1 MSIIFGIIIGIIVLT
16 ILVVTHELGHA
27 LVARRCNVRVEEF
40 GIGFPPAAYKKKV
53 KKSFLGKNVNYS
65 VNWLPLG
72 GFVKLQGEHD
82 DDKKPGDYGAATFW
96 QKTQILLA
104 GVAVNWLSAVLVF
117 TVLAW
122 WGMPPLVQNQ
132 FTVASDTVTSGKE
145 VKIAGIENGLP
156 AQKSGLKAGDDV
168 LSVNGDKVKTPDEL
182 TKRLAREKGKTVE
195 IRYSRNGREATLPVA
210 LRSNNND
217 KRGYLGASLSQEILM
232 RSTWSAPVV
241 GVGLTTQL
249 TGLTIQGLGQVVY
262 DGVIGLA
269 MKIVPNDQAQQQA
282 NQKLATVGNSVGGPV
297 TIFGMLFPAAGEAGG
312 RYVLMIAGLIALSLA
327 VMNILPIPALDG
339 GRWFVTALF
348 HLIKKPLNKYTE
360 EKIHGIGFLI
370 LMVLVVLITI
380 SDVGK
385 LFR

>member
-27 LVARRCNVRVEEF
+27 LVARRYNVRVEEF

-217 KRGYLGASLSQEILM
+217 KRGYLGASLLQEILM

-262 DGVIGLA
+262 DGVIGWA
-269 MKIVPNDQAQQQA
+269 MKIVPTDQAQQQA

>member
-1 MSIIFGIIIGIIVLT
+1 MSLFFGIIVGIIVLT

-27 LVARRCNVRVEEF
+27 LVARRYGVRVEEF

-53 KKSFLGKNVNYS
+53 KKSFLGKNVDYS
-65 VNWLPLG
+65 INWLPLG

-82 DDKKPGDYGAATFW
+82 DDKQSGDYGAATFW

-104 GVAVNWLSAVLVF
+104 GVAVNWLSAVLIF
-117 TVLAW
+117 TILAW
-122 WGMPPLVQNQ
+122 WGMPPLVANQ
-132 FTVASDTVTSGKE
+132 FTVASDTTTSGKE
-145 VKIAGIENGLP
+145 VKIAGVENDLP
-156 AQKSGLKAGDDV
+156 AQKSGLKTGDDI
-168 LSVNGDKVKTPDEL
+168 LSVDGDKIKTPDEL
-182 TKRLAREKGKTVE
+182 TKRLARDKGKTVK
-195 IRYSRNGREATLPVA
+195 IRYSRNGREAVLPVT
-210 LRSNNND
+210 LRSSNDD
-217 KRGYLGASLSQEILM
+217 KRGYLGASLSQEVLM
-232 RSTWSAPVV
+232 RSTWSAPIV

-249 TGLTIQGLGQVVY
+249 TGITIQGLGQVVY
-262 DGVIGLA
+262 DGLTGLA

-348 HLIKKPLNKYTE
+348 RLIKKPLRKDTE
-360 EKIHGIGFLI
+360 EKIHGTGFL
-370 LMVLVVLITI
+370 VLIVLIILVTI

-385 LFR
+385 LFK

>member
-1 MSIIFGIIIGIIVLT
+1 MSLVFGIIVGIIVLT

-27 LVARRCNVRVEEF
+27 LVARRYGVRVEEF

-53 KKSFLGKNVNYS
+53 KKSFLGKNVDYS
-65 VNWLPLG
+65 INWLPLG

-82 DDKKPGDYGAATFW
+82 DDKQSGDYGAATFW

-104 GVAVNWLSAVLVF
+104 GVAVNWLSAVLIF
-117 TVLAW
+117 TILAW
-122 WGMPPLVQNQ
+122 WGMPPLVANQ
-132 FTVASDTVTSGKE
+132 FTVASDTTTSGKE
-145 VKIAGIENGLP
+145 VKIAGVENDLP
-156 AQKSGLKAGDDV
+156 AQKSGLKTGDDI
-168 LSVNGDKVKTPDEL
+168 LSVDGDKIRTPDEL
-182 TKRLAREKGKTVE
+182 TKRLARDKGKTVK
-195 IRYSRNGREATLPVA
+195 IRYSRNGREAVLPVT
-210 LRSNNND
+210 LRSSNDD

-232 RSTWSAPVV
+232 HSTWSAPIV

-249 TGLTIQGLGQVVY
+249 TGITIQGLGQVVY
-262 DGVIGLA
+262 DGLTGLA

-348 HLIKKPLNKYTE
+348 RLIKKPLRKDTE
-360 EKIHGIGFLI
+360 EKIHGTGFLI
-370 LMVLVVLITI
+370 LITLIILVTI

-385 LFR
+385 LFK

>member
-1 MSIIFGIIIGIIVLT
+1 MSLVFGIIVGIIVLT

-27 LVARRCNVRVEEF
+27 LVARRYGVRVEEF

-53 KKSFLGKNVNYS
+53 KKSFLGKNVDYS
-65 VNWLPLG
+65 INWLPLG

-82 DDKKPGDYGAATFW
+82 DDKQLGDYGAATFW

-104 GVAVNWLSAVLVF
+104 GVAVNWLSAVLIF
-117 TVLAW
+117 TILAW
-122 WGMPPLVQNQ
+122 WGMPPLVANQ
-132 FTVASDTVTSGKE
+132 FTVASDTTTSGKE
-145 VKIAGIENGLP
+145 VKIAGVENDLP
-156 AQKSGLKAGDDV
+156 AQKSGLKTGDDI
-168 LSVNGDKVKTPDEL
+168 LSVDGDKIKTPDEL
-182 TKRLAREKGKTVE
+182 TKRLARDKGKKVK
-195 IRYSRNGREATLPVA
+195 IRYSRNGREAVLPVT
-210 LRSNNND
+210 LRSSNDD
-217 KRGYLGASLSQEILM
+217 KRGYLGASLSQEVLM
-232 RSTWSAPVV
+232 RSTWSAPIV

-249 TGLTIQGLGQVVY
+249 TGITIQGLGQVVY
-262 DGVIGLA
+262 DGLTGLA

-348 HLIKKPLNKYTE
+348 RLIKKPLRKDTE
-360 EKIHGIGFLI
+360 EKIHGTGFL
-370 LMVLVVLITI
+370 VLIVLIILVTI

-385 LFR
+385 LFK